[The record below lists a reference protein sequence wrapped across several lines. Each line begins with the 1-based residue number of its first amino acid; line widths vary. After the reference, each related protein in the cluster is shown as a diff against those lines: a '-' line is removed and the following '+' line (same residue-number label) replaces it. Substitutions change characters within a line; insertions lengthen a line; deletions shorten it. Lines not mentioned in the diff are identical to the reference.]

1 VDEDTVFASGSAQS
15 SPHWWRRPRAD
26 PATQAL
32 EALLASIV
40 EFLPDMV
47 FVKDAEELRFV
58 HLNRKAEE
66 LIGYPRADLLGKN
79 DYDFFPLEEA
89 VAFTSKDRE
98 VLRGREIVEIP
109 FEPLTTPTGVRMLHT
124 KKIPLFDGDGRPQYL
139 LGISEDVTDRYQAD
153 QASQRVHAE
162 HAERISAVFE
172 HDCLSMV
179 FQPIID
185 LDFGTVAGVEALA
198 RFDTDPD
205 RPPHEWFAEAA
216 RVGQGARLELEALSQ
231 VLAMI
236 DRLPHGVYVSVNVS
250 PETVITGLIDDL
262 METVTTDRLVLE
274 LTEHAE
280 VADYGA
286 LNAALA
292 RLRSMGVRVA
302 VDDAGAGYSS
312 LRHVVDLHPNI
323 IKLDLAFTREID
335 TDPARRAVAA
345 ALVDIQRQMN
355 SVVVAEGVETE
366 AELNVLVEL
375 GVRYVQGFLMC
386 RPTSLDLALAT
397 GNGRALS
404 PEPHHWS
411 KGVSA
416 VGGRPQ

>member
-1 VDEDTVFASGSAQS
+1 
-15 SPHWWRRPRAD
+15 
-26 PATQAL
+26 
-32 EALLASIV
+32 
-40 EFLPDMV
+40 
-47 FVKDAEELRFV
+47 
-58 HLNRKAEE
+58 
-66 LIGYPRADLLGKN
+66 
-79 DYDFFPLEEA
+79 
-89 VAFTSKDRE
+89 
-98 VLRGREIVEIP
+98 
-109 FEPLTTPTGVRMLHT
+109 
-124 KKIPLFDGDGRPQYL
+124 
-139 LGISEDVTDRYQAD
+139 
-153 QASQRVHAE
+153 
-162 HAERISAVFE
+162 
-172 HDCLSMV
+172 
-179 FQPIID
+179 
-185 LDFGTVAGVEALA
+185 
-198 RFDTDPD
+198 
-205 RPPHEWFAEAA
+205 
-216 RVGQGARLELEALSQ
+216 
-231 VLAMI
+231 
-236 DRLPHGVYVSVNVS
+236 
-250 PETVITGLIDDL
+250 
-262 METVTTDRLVLE
+262 
-274 LTEHAE
+274 
-280 VADYGA
+280 
-286 LNAALA
+286 
-292 RLRSMGVRVA
+292 MGVRVA